1 MKHVS
6 DYDNIFEIEAWNFW
20 ANMKLLSG
28 HLNWGLDIKGPY
40 SDPVGK
46 TFLGLRTVDKVS
58 KWWNFFLK
66 MW

>member
-1 MKHVS
+1 
-6 DYDNIFEIEAWNFW
+6 
-20 ANMKLLSG
+20 MKLLSG

-58 KWWNFFLK
+58 KW
-66 MW
+66 